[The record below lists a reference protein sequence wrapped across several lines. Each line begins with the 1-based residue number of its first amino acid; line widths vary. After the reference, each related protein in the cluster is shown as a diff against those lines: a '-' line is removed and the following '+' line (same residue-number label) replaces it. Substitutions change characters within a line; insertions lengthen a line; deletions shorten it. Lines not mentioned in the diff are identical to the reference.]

1 MQVVEFTTPE
11 DPKAA
16 RLVGLVDFLK
26 SLNHSKPISKETF
39 MRLAG
44 QLGIVITKDNI
55 QNLMQQE
62 PLLNLF
68 EPMDPQSN
76 MLVFK
81 GEDQAVSGM
90 PVDQAQNIVAK
101 MAKRANPLG

>member
-1 MQVVEFTTPE
+1 MKVFEFTTPD
-11 DPKAA
+11 DPKAS

-26 SLNHSKPISKETF
+26 ALNHSKPISKETF

-44 QLGIVITKDNI
+44 QLGIVVTKDNI
-55 QNLMQQE
+55 QDLMQQE
-62 PLLNLF
+62 PLSNLF
-68 EPMDPQSN
+68 EPLDPQSN